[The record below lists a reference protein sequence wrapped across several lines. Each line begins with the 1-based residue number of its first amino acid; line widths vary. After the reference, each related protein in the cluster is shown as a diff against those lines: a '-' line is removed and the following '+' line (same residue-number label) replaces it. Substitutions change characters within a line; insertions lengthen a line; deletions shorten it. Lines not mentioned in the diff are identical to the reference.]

1 MKIREEIEYE
11 VVDKEDIAG
20 HRRTCVFGV
29 PLKSIVLFVAVMV
42 WWYVLSSYM
51 TIGLFDIPSTT
62 GAVADDY
69 GKVVGFIAILVFIVN
84 PLLRRL
90 NKRFCFNQLELTTV
104 YVMLFVGIMTSS
116 SVFRTVMF
124 NLRGL
129 GLVNPSVMAK
139 IPLFQNFSRLVAPY
153 MDFGL
158 DITLGDM
165 TPPWAEFIVPFC
177 VWIAFALVLIFA
189 QQCLAVIV
197 RRRWSDVDHLMFPWY
212 RPVLP
217 VIQGGRSSDVSLRFN
232 FVFWIGFVISA
243 AWAVLYFLPTVFKGL
258 PELVSPVRPFYPL
271 IQLLIRNPHLHK
283 AMSGPYSIGFSLFW
297 AFPMLGVAWFVSANV
312 LLSIWFFYF
321 MKYVFA
327 AVLDVY
333 GYYGLHELP
342 MMQTQGIGAFV
353 GLGIVMLWRMR
364 GELKEIWRSAFGPG
378 SMHQSQDS
386 EEPMSYRMAVI
397 GVFASIVITVGF
409 LWLATGVSPLFG
421 FLAIGFYLVMDI
433 ALGRLRAE
441 AGIGIAHTNFLVTEQ
456 MSSMF
461 GSSLMRLDNALGL
474 GFLGGLFWRQY
485 PSIGFTL
492 EFMKL
497 GDSQGVRRRTV
508 LNSIWIGLIITMIL
522 GFVVY
527 VPRLFE
533 SGFLGNWSIHYTEGQ
548 LQWERIADTI
558 NQKKAP
564 NLLQVGVALLST
576 GFTCFLAEMTLRY
589 TWWPFHPLG
598 LALGLIDWAALV
610 VPACFVAWF
619 LKVVVFRWGGNNL
632 YKTLTPAFVGLILGD
647 VFIYFVTSVF
657 LVIRFAIS

>member
-1 MKIREEIEYE
+1 MSMEDKRTNE
-11 VVDKEDIAG
+11 VCEKDTTSQ
-20 HRRTCVFGV
+20 RRTCIFGV
-29 PLKSIVLFVAVMV
+29 PLKSIVLFLVVMI

-69 GKVVGFIAILVFIVN
+69 GKVVGFIALLVFIVN
-84 PLLRRL
+84 PILRKIG
-90 NKRFCFNQLELTTV
+90 KRFSFNQLELTTV
-104 YVMLFVGIMTSS
+104 YVMLFVGIMTSGS
-116 SVFRTVMF
+116 LFRGVLF

-129 GLVNPSVMAK
+129 GLVNPNVLAK
-139 IPLFQNFSRLVAPY
+139 IPLLENFSRLVAPY
-153 MDFGL
+153 LDFGL

-165 TPPWAEFIVPFC
+165 KPPWAEFVVPFC

-197 RRRWSDVDHLMFPWY
+197 RRRWNDVDHLMYPWH

-217 VIQGGRSSDVSLRFN
+217 VIQGGRSTDVTLQFN
-232 FVFWIGFVISA
+232 FVFWIGFAISA
-243 AWAVLYFLPTVFKGL
+243 IWAVLYFIPNVFKGL
-258 PELVSPVRPFYPL
+258 PEIVSPVTPFYPL

-283 AMSGPYSIGFSLFW
+283 AMSGPHSIGFSLFW
-297 AFPMLGVAWFVSANV
+297 AFPMLGVAWFVSTNV

-333 GYYGLHELP
+333 GLYGYRELP
-342 MMQTQGIGAFV
+342 MMQTQGIGAFI

-364 GELKEIWRSAFGPG
+364 GELKEIWRSALRPG
-378 SMHQSQDS
+378 SVKEPQDS
-386 EEPMSYRMAVI
+386 EEAMSYRMAVI
-397 GVFASIVITVGF
+397 GIFASLVITVGF
-409 LWLATGVSPLFG
+409 LWLATDVNPLFG
-421 FLAIGFYLVMDI
+421 FLILGFYLLMDI

-456 MSSMF
+456 VASMF
-461 GSSLMRLDNALGL
+461 GSSVMRLDNALGL

-508 LNSIWIGLIITMIL
+508 LNSIWIGLIITMVL
-522 GFVVY
+522 GFVIY
-527 VPRLFE
+527 IPRLFE
-533 SGFLGNWSIHYTEGQ
+533 SGFLGNWSTHYIEGQ
-548 LQWERIADTI
+548 LQWERIADAI
-558 NQKKAP
+558 SQPKEP
-564 NLLQVGVALLST
+564 NLLQIAVAVVSAA
-576 GFTCFLAEMTLRY
+576 FTYFLAEMTVRFS
-589 TWWPFHPLG
+589 WWPFHPLG

-610 VPACFVAWF
+610 VPACFAAWL
-619 LKVVVFRWGGNNL
+619 LKVVVFRWGGNKL
-632 YKTLTPAFVGLILGD
+632 YKTLTPAFIGLILGD
-647 VFIYFVTSVF
+647 VFVYFITSVF
-657 LVIRFAIS
+657 LIIRFAIS